1 MPHFDQSLIFLLSL
15 HRPPGAGN
23 DPVVEGNCVIVYEAD
38 GYGGEY
44 TKPNAGQAKYEGWTK
59 EGKARFKVL
68 RKLNKDG
75 RASANNNH
83 LEQAI
88 LSQVRAHL
96 NITASTPEELKRS
109 LKRKRVVD
117 DDDEGELDEDGE
129 IFQDSDEE

>member
-1 MPHFDQSLIFLLSL
+1 MPYFDQSLIFLLSL

-75 RASANNNH
+75 GASANNNH

-96 NITASTPEELKRS
+96 NIAINTGTPQSCLVLNGRQT
-109 LKRKRVVD
+109 
-117 DDDEGELDEDGE
+117 DGSFVNAISE
-129 IFQDSDEE
+129 YS